1 LILDVDEPACR
12 SPKKYDLLDFK
23 NFGFGRWVAGDPPV
37 ENTGLLWY
45 AGDPALIFANDRV
58 EVSAAVSIH
67 LISVG

>member
-1 LILDVDEPACR
+1 
-12 SPKKYDLLDFK
+12 
-23 NFGFGRWVAGDPPV
+23 VAGDPPV